1 MGQAESK
8 GVRLNPVTVDD
19 VLKKGFGG
27 KGWEFEQ
34 RATDVQLGFERWV
47 LGEDQV
53 CLRFLHPQ
61 RLPQL
66 LKEVQN
72 ATLARRAFSS
82 YIRAYSTHPAEEKR
96 FFHPKS
102 LHLGH
107 LAKAF
112 ALREAPSALSSAT
125 PKAKPAT
132 TSTTNKKRKRPSATA
147 NGDDDDDEEG
157 HGGKETTARNE
168 TERRMYAA
176 VRKAGKQVR
185 SQGKM
190 GQFGGGGAGSE
201 FQVMGSGDLERMVSD
216 KRR

>member
-1 MGQAESK
+1 MGLDPRS
-8 GVRLNPVTVDD
+8 
-19 VLKKGFGG
+19 G
-27 KGWEFEQ
+27 KSRYPFHTK
-34 RATDVQLGFERWV
+34 ATLT
-47 LGEDQV
+47 
-53 CLRFLHPQ
+53 P
-61 RLPQL
+61 P
-66 LKEVQN
+66 QN

-112 ALREAPSALSSAT
+112 ALREAPSSLSSSST
-125 PKAKPAT
+125 TKAKPVTAT
-132 TSTTNKKRKRPSATA
+132 AASKKRKRA
-147 NGDDDDDEEG
+147 NAVGAEEDDDEDEEEG
-157 HGGKETTARNE
+157 QGGKETTARNE

-201 FQVMGSGDLERMVSD
+201 FQVMGAGDLEKMVSD